1 MSTPV
6 QITDGNKGTKS
17 KAGVS
22 KIGQL
27 IVAPFAYDET
37 QFIELAANDTAY
49 NFYKPKVGEQ
59 FVITGLRA
67 KADRQVSNTVDADV
81 VIYEASSSTTL
92 TVDKIL
98 HQEAMIRGDS
108 VTLNPT
114 NILVNAGKYVNAK
127 TTDDDIH
134 MTIMGYYIPSA

>member
-27 IVAPFAYDET
+27 IVAPFAYDDT
-37 QFIELAANDTAY
+37 QFIELAADNTAY

-81 VIYEASSSTTL
+81 VIYEASSPTSL
-92 TVDKIL
+92 TADKIL

-114 NILVNAGKYVNAK
+114 NILVSKGKYVNAK

-134 MTIMGYYIPSA
+134 MTIMGYYIPA